1 MFENTR
7 SELGLVFFPHQK
19 NSYSNYNHSSRLQT
33 KVFALPQHKRVAVL
47 PPPGGGGWGVP
58 STVVWGTPSYLQQR
72 GDREDWGELH
82 GALLVEEAQTVQ
94 SKRCQVH

>member
-47 PPPGGGGWGVP
+47 PPPGGGGLGGAKHSGV
-58 STVVWGTPSYLQQR
+58 
-72 GDREDWGELH
+72 GDTQ
-82 GALLVEEAQTVQ
+82 LLTA
-94 SKRCQVH
+94 KG